1 MASVKE
7 MLMGSMKELVEAE
20 LKAFKWHLMN
30 PSYKHIPR
38 SELEKA
44 DIFDTVD
51 KMIAC
56 FGPEEAVKVTVDI
69 LRKMNQNELAK
80 QLENKHKQDIFDTV
94 DKMIACFGP
103 EEAVK
108 VTVDILRKMNQNE
121 LAKQLENKHKQVHYT
136 PVQMRDAS
144 TGVNVDMKAETG
156 ASVNAP
162 VLTANTFTGPVTI
175 YAPNSAGNG
184 TFTSQ

>member
-80 QLENKHKQDIFDTV
+80 QLENKHKQ
-94 DKMIACFGP
+94 
-103 EEAVK
+103 
-108 VTVDILRKMNQNE
+108 
-121 LAKQLENKHKQVHYT
+121 VHYT
-136 PVQMRDAS
+136 PVQTRDAP